1 MGHEGIGNRNHLID
15 AHANK
20 ENAMPGS
27 LGIPELLV
35 ILLIALV
42 VFGPRKLPDLGRA
55 LGASISEFKRG
66 MHDIRNTLDS
76 SGRPESPGSE
86 QSSHS
91 VASNADGMS
100 VQS

>member
-1 MGHEGIGNRNHLID
+1 MPTPI
-15 AHANK
+15 K
-20 ENAMPGS
+20 ENAVLGS

-66 MHDIRNTLDS
+66 MRDVRNTLDS
-76 SGRPESPGSE
+76 SSRPESLDSA

-91 VASNADGMS
+91 VPSNADGMS